1 MGKHIIRLSR
11 WSGRSLYKLYSKL
24 ITLVFAIFCGVTG
37 QIQKSASSKQVNSS
51 ATTFKGTAY
60 RASDSTALKN
70 IQFYLQNCIL
80 VKYGIMPDYGIMPE
94 YGISALYGVST
105 TPIPP
110 IATVKTDENGKFE
123 VELSTTSNVSYT
135 ISSDDVITPSG
146 KVKYYSSGCLSI
158 KAGKDTTYTLYLR
171 NLTTA
176 TIPAHTD
183 NGHLFTVSAIQGK
196 DFRFQIPEWK
206 GQKTSAAI
214 INSIGQKIAILDSDA
229 TGTLC
234 WDTRAVAGGIYF
246 LQLQNDKSKLSMK
259 ILVK

>member
-1 MGKHIIRLSR
+1 
-11 WSGRSLYKLYSKL
+11 
-24 ITLVFAIFCGVTG
+24 
-37 QIQKSASSKQVNSS
+37 
-51 ATTFKGTAY
+51 
-60 RASDSTALKN
+60 
-70 IQFYLQNCIL
+70 
-80 VKYGIMPDYGIMPE
+80 MPDYGIMPE
-94 YGISALYGVST
+94 YGISAWYGVST
-105 TPIPP
+105 EPS

-123 VELSTTSNVSYT
+123 VEFSAPSNVSYT
-135 ISSDDVITPSG
+135 ISSDYVITPAG

-158 KAGKDTTYTLYLR
+158 KAGKDTTYTLYLQ

-176 TIPAHTD
+176 TAPFRTD

-214 INSIGQKIAILDSDA
+214 INSSGQKITMLDSDA
-229 TGTLC
+229 NGTLC

-246 LQLQNDKSKLSMK
+246 LQLQNDKSNLSMK